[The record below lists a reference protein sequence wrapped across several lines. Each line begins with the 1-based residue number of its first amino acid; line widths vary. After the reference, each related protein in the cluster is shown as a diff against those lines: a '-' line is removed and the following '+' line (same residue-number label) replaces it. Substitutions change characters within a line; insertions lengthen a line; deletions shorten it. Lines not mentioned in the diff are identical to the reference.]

1 MNKMFFL
8 VNSVYYLLLFHS
20 AFVFTL
26 SNVEQMSENVD
37 DVSIS
42 CDEDL
47 TVECEQTGT
56 WLTWTFRVE
65 TEVSF
70 QILIF

>member
-1 MNKMFFL
+1 M
-8 VNSVYYLLLFHS
+8 
-20 AFVFTL
+20 

-56 WLTWTFRVE
+56 MLTWTFRVE